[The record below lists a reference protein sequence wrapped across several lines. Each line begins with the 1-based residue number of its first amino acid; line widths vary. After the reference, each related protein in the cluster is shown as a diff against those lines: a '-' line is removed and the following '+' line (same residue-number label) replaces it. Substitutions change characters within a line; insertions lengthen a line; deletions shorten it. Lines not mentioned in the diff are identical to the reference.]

1 MTLTF
6 TPAHLEAMQQ
16 TGSWITAIG
25 TVVAA
30 ICIAIPLV
38 QWAARRFGPRGG

>member
-1 MTLTF
+1 MTLNF

-25 TVVAA
+25 VVVAA
-30 ICIAIPLV
+30 VCIAIPLI
-38 QWAARRFGPRGG
+38 QWARRRSQSGG